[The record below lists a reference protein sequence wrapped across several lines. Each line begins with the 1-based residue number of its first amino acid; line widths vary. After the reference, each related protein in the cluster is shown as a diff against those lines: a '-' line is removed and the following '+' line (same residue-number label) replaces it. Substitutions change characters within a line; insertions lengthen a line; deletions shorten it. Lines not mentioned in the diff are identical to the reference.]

1 MTFQKEPKH
10 PRFRGSYS
18 RFFSKKKYRMHIPF
32 KKSNPGMIVK
42 QLLGSKEMQLA
53 NYPFETVCKIQLK
66 PLPSRSHHG
75 IAGPRCPCNLLS
87 SVLYK
92 TSPTPTS
99 PHHHPHPP
107 VSPIRNR
114 IASSRSCACV
124 RERASDSPT
133 QLPPPLLLTS
143 PAAAATASLPSLG
156 FRRDVSPAERAGADA
171 EGELQAVGGRG
182 GEPPPPRGPDGGHP
196 QGQARGEP
204 PEEAPRR
211 VRRRRPA
218 DEPLVRAPAEGSLRR
233 PSLARS
239 LDRSNPI

>member
-1 MTFQKEPKH
+1 
-10 PRFRGSYS
+10 
-18 RFFSKKKYRMHIPF
+18 
-32 KKSNPGMIVK
+32 MIVK

-124 RERASDSPT
+124 RERASERLAHTTPT
-133 QLPPPLLLTS
+133 PAPPDLTRRRRHSLP
-143 PAAAATASLPSLG
+143 PSLG